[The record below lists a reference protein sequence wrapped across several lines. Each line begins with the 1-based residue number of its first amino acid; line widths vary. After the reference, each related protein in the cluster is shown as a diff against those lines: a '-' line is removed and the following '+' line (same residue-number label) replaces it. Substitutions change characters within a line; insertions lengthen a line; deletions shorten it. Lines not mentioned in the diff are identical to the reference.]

1 MVERV
6 VADTNVLISALGWE
20 GNERD
25 LLNLAIDSKI
35 KLVFSKETFEELI
48 RVMGYPKFGFS
59 DEQKARFI
67 LILST
72 IGSFV
77 GVTEK
82 LQVIKDDPYDNRFLE
97 TAVDGKTSYI
107 VSGDEHLLKIKNFRG
122 IKIISAKEFIDS
134 VL

>member
-6 VADTNVLISALGWE
+6 VANTNVLISALGWE

-35 KLVFSKETFEELI
+35 KLVFSKETFEESV

-59 DEQKARFI
+59 NEQKARFI

-72 IGSFV
+72 IGSFIKI
-77 GVTEK
+77 TEK
-82 LQVIKDDPYDNRFLE
+82 LQVIKEDPYDNRFLE
-97 TAVDGKTSYI
+97 TAVDGKASYI

-122 IKIISAKEFIDS
+122 IKIVSAKEFIDS
-134 VL
+134 IL

>member
-6 VADTNVLISALGWE
+6 VADTNVLISALGWK

-25 LLNLAIDSKI
+25 LLNLAIDNKI

-48 RVMGYPKFGFS
+48 RVMNYPKFGFS
-59 DEQKARFI
+59 KKQKTRFI

-77 GVTEK
+77 KIREK
-82 LQVIKDDPYDNRFLE
+82 LQVIKDDPSDNRFLE
-97 TAVDGKTSYI
+97 TAVDGKASYI
-107 VSGDEHLLKIKNFRG
+107 VSGDEHLLKIKDFRG
-122 IKIISAKEFIDS
+122 IKIISSREFIGS
-134 VL
+134 VI